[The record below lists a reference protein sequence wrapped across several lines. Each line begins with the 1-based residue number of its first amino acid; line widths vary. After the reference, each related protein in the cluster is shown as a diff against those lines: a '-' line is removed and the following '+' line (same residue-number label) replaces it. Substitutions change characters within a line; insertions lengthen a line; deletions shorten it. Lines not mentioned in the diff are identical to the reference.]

1 MATITTFESRVEAL
15 ALTSGIRVQEDDCSS
30 KFDLQSHLLPVPHC
44 WVNEQSCPANSDA
57 ISTKH
62 YKSIRQI
69 SIVKE
74 IKQGLLD
81 TYTHTSNVKGLL
93 SWHDVRERS
102 DKTLS
107 CSQSGSERWVME
119 RSITRL
125 ERAKSVFVIARQSY
139 AKQSF
144 RSSRAKFQKL

>member
-1 MATITTFESRVEAL
+1 MGTMATITTFESRVEAL
-15 ALTSGIRVQEDDCSS
+15 ALTSEIRVQENDCSS

-81 TYTHTSNVKGLL
+81 SYTHTSSMKDLL
-93 SWHDVRERS
+93 SWHDIYERV
-102 DKTLS
+102 DKTLGY
-107 CSQSGSERWVME
+107 SQSVHEKWVME
-119 RSITRL
+119 RSITRGQNRCL
-125 ERAKSVFVIARQSY
+125 
-139 AKQSF
+139 
-144 RSSRAKFQKL
+144 